1 MQLDLNLLTA
11 LGALLKEGSVAGRPP
26 GCPMTPTP
34 YAIAVRG
41 QAPGVRLR
49 FVAESST
56 AIPELRCGE
65 VDLAANA
72 NRPGAPD
79 IRAEQ
84 VGETRLVAVVRRGHP
99 LARARTVTVQQYAAA
114 EHLTVSRR
122 GNLGNAL
129 DDVLARLGL
138 ARRVV
143 AAVPTEAAAPEF
155 ARGTDLLVTV
165 PEITARAPAAGPGPA
180 VLPLPLELPRRRCT
194 FRGTSATTPTTPTP
208 GSVRRR
214 EPHWPPAG
222 ASQPVTV
229 RPRAAAASPA
239 AAPSA
244 ASVRVRV
251 QEGLTLRA
259 GYWKLPLADAG
270 EFTSVIFFGD

>member
-1 MQLDLNLLTA
+1 M
-11 LGALLKEGSVAGRPP
+11 SRSPGRIRRTT
-26 GCPMTPTP
+26 GDRILVRTGRTMTPTP

-56 AIPELRCGE
+56 DTPELRCGE

-99 LARARTVTVQQYAAA
+99 FGRARTVTAQQYAAA

-122 GNLGNAL
+122 RNLGNALDDVL

-138 ARRVV
+138 ARRAV

-165 PEITARAPAAGPGPA
+165 PEITVPEITARAAAAGPGLA

-208 GSVRRR
+208 GSVHRR

-222 ASQPVTV
+222 LRSRSPYARA
-229 RPRAAAASPA
+229 RPRPRPRPCLRQRASA
-239 AAPSA
+239 SA
-244 ASVRVRV
+244 RRK
-251 QEGLTLRA
+251 G
-259 GYWKLPLADAG
+259 
-270 EFTSVIFFGD
+270 